1 MYKSCFGCEKRIAT
15 SEHNCHSDCPDYKA
29 FKEEQTERAETIRK
43 KKYEEALVTDTRAR
57 SMERTTREKR
67 TQSAWKGS

>member
-29 FKEEQTERAETIRK
+29 FKEEQTKRAETIRK
-43 KKYEEALVTDTRAR
+43 KKCEEGLITETLLR
-57 SMERTTREKR
+57 SIQKTTRGVRKQ
-67 TQSAWKGS
+67 TAWKG